1 MWDAQIALI
10 GAVANLAD
18 LGRAGEHNGGSVSLF
33 RRRVHYFR

>member
-18 LGRAGEHNGGSVSLF
+18 LGRAGEHNGGYLKSSAVNAW
-33 RRRVHYFR
+33 